1 MADRDSQ
8 DGEEVEREL
17 LGEQGSEEDEEREV
31 EALLVGDDLRAEPLG
46 SGGRTEKELEAAL
59 TLALLAAAQPALQKE
74 ICVVRPPVAPDSLQ
88 VVAVVWHAIQVGI
101 EQCAANLARE
111 WQIATMRA

>member
-1 MADRDSQ
+1 MNDALPRMARLQGADESLRS
-8 DGEEVEREL
+8 L
-17 LGEQGSEEDEEREV
+17 LRGPPV
-31 EALLVGDDLRAEPLG
+31 VI
-46 SGGRTEKELEAAL
+46 
-59 TLALLAAAQPALQKE
+59 ALLAAAQPALQKE
-74 ICVVRPPVAPDSLQ
+74 ICVVRPPVAPGSLQ